1 MVWYLQFC
9 RTNISISVQHLFL
22 SCKVELQLERGKLP
36 LAEYA
41 VKEAKLLAY
50 KLVADY
56 EQLAEEGAY
65 LKLSLV
71 QNTD

>member
-1 MVWYLQFC
+1 M
-9 RTNISISVQHLFL
+9 
-22 SCKVELQLERGKLP
+22 ELLLEKGKLP

-56 EQLAEEGAY
+56 EQLAEEGM
-65 LKLSLV
+65 LV
-71 QNTD
+71 VIHSDPGRISTDVRFKREINKKVEEHYF

>member
-1 MVWYLQFC
+1 M
-9 RTNISISVQHLFL
+9 
-22 SCKVELQLERGKLP
+22 ERGKLP

-56 EQLAEEGAY
+56 EQLAEEGEY
-65 LKLSLV
+65 LKWSVV
-71 QNTD
+71 QKADLKKQLFACGKTIENNEIKSKV